1 MRRIKFIIL
10 ILSMIFAFTS
20 CGSDEPEGG
29 SSGGNKSDI
38 EFSLSPSEVS
48 LTCEKNATATFDIK
62 FTKGDGEW
70 RITEFP
76 SFLTASKSNGTGSA
90 TVTVTAKEEN
100 YTLTPRE
107 GVIKVEVIGAKVRI
121 QSIRV
126 VQLGLEGC
134 FSRPISILLMSD
146 GLAFDWE
153 YGNDTKYFY
162 WEVFAQSDYDKMSE
176 SEVTSKVTANADKRI
191 ATGKDMVACASGLSP
206 DIHYV
211 VVTVSFDKNNKQ
223 GETKV
228 TQMQTTSSNQPEAA
242 INNVSYYRDDGT
254 NNYFYG
260 WNATMNA
267 SCKRYFTY
275 AAASPEMFHVYRLLE
290 DGRTPLV
297 AWYLRNEIKKD
308 GSTHSTSLNL
318 GIEDMPFTNGRD
330 QLFAAQTKDGM
341 SFFTAYPETD
351 KYLVVITWAE
361 ENGEFS
367 GIINAK
373 YFDLT
378 ED

>member
-1 MRRIKFIIL
+1 MKRIKFIIL
-10 ILSMIFAFTS
+10 ILAVIFAFIS

-29 SSGGNKSDI
+29 SSNGNKSDI
-38 EFSLSPSEVS
+38 EFSLSPSEVF
-48 LTCEKNATATFDIK
+48 LTCNKNATATFDIK

-90 TVTVTAKEEN
+90 TVTVTTKEEN
-100 YTLTPRE
+100 NTLSPHE
-107 GVIKVEVIGAKVRI
+107 GVIKVEVMGAKVRT

-126 VQLGLEGC
+126 VQRGLEGC
-134 FSRPISILLMSD
+134 ISRPISILLMSE

-153 YGNDTKYFY
+153 YSNNTKFFY
-162 WEVFAQSDYDKMSE
+162 WDVFTQSEYDNMSE

-191 ATGKDMVACASGLSP
+191 DAGKDMVVYASGLSP
-206 DIHYV
+206 DTRYV
-211 VVTVSFDKNNKQ
+211 VVSVSFDKNNNK

-228 TQMQTTSSNQPEAA
+228 TQLQTKPSNQPEAA
-242 INNVSYYRDDGT
+242 IKNVSYYRDDGT
-254 NNYFYG
+254 NNYFFG
-260 WNATMNA
+260 WTATMNA

-290 DGRTPLV
+290 EGRTPLV

-308 GSTHSTSLNL
+308 GSTHSTSLNQ
-318 GIEDMPFTNGRD
+318 GIEGMPFTNGRD